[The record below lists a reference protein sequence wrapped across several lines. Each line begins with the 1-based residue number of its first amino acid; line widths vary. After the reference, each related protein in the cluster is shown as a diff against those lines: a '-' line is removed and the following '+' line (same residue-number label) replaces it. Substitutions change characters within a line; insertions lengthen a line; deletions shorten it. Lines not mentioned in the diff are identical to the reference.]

1 MNEWVTGHMLT
12 FKHLKRRFI
21 NLSEEVSRAFPLC
34 SVCCKVTNNFF
45 SIRRLPTRPQQDFS
59 QFSCSCW
66 CSPLLSCSLLVPV
79 GLLLHYPSTSLVV
92 FLCFLFPPLAHIAR
106 LSVVCFPPSLLR
118 VCIVKLSIFWPLHE
132 QWKPSNRCMYIA
144 LGEADW
150 NAKHQ
155 TMTVL
160 HCKGSWSLTTCCP
173 CTRFDNYWGLRWMKN
188 VPVFKWFLHVSSL
201 VVLHRHAFI
210 DKGSLSGHTPWWTFA
225 AVFNDCIPLFSRSH
239 THMHTDTH
247 THTPTHTHIHI

>member
-1 MNEWVTGHMLT
+1 MLT

-106 LSVVCFPPSLLR
+106 LSVVCFPPSCYMPVPRQPSFHDFVLTLSVINMRNISPSLWCSVSTQSGSKFNIDEMSGGKLGDRQIYRRFTQSSFRLRFNKRSLLLR
-118 VCIVKLSIFWPLHE
+118 INCATISKLT
-132 QWKPSNRCMYIA
+132 A
-144 LGEADW
+144 
-150 NAKHQ
+150 
-155 TMTVL
+155 
-160 HCKGSWSLTTCCP
+160 
-173 CTRFDNYWGLRWMKN
+173 KN
-188 VPVFKWFLHVSSL
+188 VSQCQS
-201 VVLHRHAFI
+201 
-210 DKGSLSGHTPWWTFA
+210 
-225 AVFNDCIPLFSRSH
+225 
-239 THMHTDTH
+239 
-247 THTPTHTHIHI
+247 